1 MEKISVLLDPGN
13 LNRNLVDFS
22 CYLAELTRSELT
34 AISLDPGTNELVLAE
49 CSVESGVESAC
60 RNRGVRMRIQHD
72 SGDPLSVVLAESR
85 FTDMLVVD
93 QSISINTRNA
103 VLPGNFI
110 KEILTK
116 SECPVVIAPYNFYG
130 IEEILFA
137 WDGSAAATF
146 AIKQFSYLFP
156 ALSDLKLTIMH
167 VAHEQPAA
175 VVEKKK
181 LLEFLQ
187 THYSYIGF
195 RVLEGKANEEL
206 QKFLQEKK
214 NVFVVMGAYGGRSY
228 SGPFKHSTADLLL
241 QTVNLPVFIA
251 HNC

>member
-1 MEKISVLLDPGN
+1 MEKISVLLDPEKV
-13 LNRNLVDFS
+13 NRNLVDFA
-22 CYLAELTRSELT
+22 CFLAELTRSELT
-34 AISLDPGTNELVLAE
+34 AISLESNPGAPVLAE
-49 CSVESGVESAC
+49 CSVEASTETAC
-60 RNRGVRMRIQHD
+60 RNRGVRMKLQHG
-72 SGDPLSVVLAESR
+72 SGDPLSVVLSESR

-93 QSISINTRNA
+93 QSISINNSHS

-116 SECPVVIAPYNFYG
+116 SECPVVIAPHHFYG

-146 AIKQFSYLFP
+146 AIKQFSYLLP
-156 ALSDLKLTIMH
+156 ALSYLKLTVLH
-167 VAHEQPAA
+167 VSQEQPAT
-175 VVEKKK
+175 VVEKRK
-181 LLEFLQ
+181 LLDFLQ

-195 RVLEGKANEEL
+195 RMVVGKANEEL

-214 NVFVVMGAYGGRSY
+214 NVFVVIGAYGQRNQ

-251 HNC
+251 HNS